1 MPLALTFHASPAD
14 RVVELLSGGQR
25 ALRTGCFQF
34 QPPPWLRRP
43 WHVQTTGISPSG
55 PGSRIQRC
63 PQQSGHAASYAA
75 FGVGVVQAPVAVPP
89 GRQPMGIQNIDHLHQ
104 PPPRRRGWGRFLCS
118 WIFAQYAYSPSWRG
132 PPWGGS
138 LCALARRG
146 APKLLQWS
154 ESFLQGP
161 QTQNLHVGCPS
172 HQHLETGVLQAV
184 PLRARQDSNLR
195 PSA

>member
-55 PGSRIQRC
+55 PDSRIQRC

-104 PPPRRRGWGRFLCS
+104 SPPRRGGAGAGFCALGS
-118 WIFAQYAYSPSWRG
+118 SPSTPTLLPGAVPRG
-132 PPWGGS
+132 VAPCARSPAGVPPSCSSGLS
-138 LCALARRG
+138 RSFRVLKRRTSTLAARRTV
-146 APKLLQWS
+146 KSLY
-154 ESFLQGP
+154 
-161 QTQNLHVGCPS
+161 V
-172 HQHLETGVLQAV
+172 V
-184 PLRARQDSNLR
+184 
-195 PSA
+195 